1 MKINPYIFREYDIR
15 GVVANDFPP
24 DFVQALGRGF
34 GTFVRRQGGKEIT
47 ISGDVRLSTPD
58 LIHVFKNGVLETG
71 IDIINIGIIP
81 TPVNY
86 YSMFKLDVAGAVQIT
101 GSHNPPEM
109 NGFKLSFQ
117 KAAVY
122 GKQIQEI
129 KNLLVNDDF
138 ERGEGTEVRYKLLEE
153 YISMIIEKISFGRKM
168 KVAMDCG
175 NAAACLAA
183 PQIFKALQVDLTEL
197 YCEVDGRFP
206 NHHPDPTVSENIKD
220 LVRTVKDGQYDV
232 GIAYDG
238 DADRIGV
245 VDELG
250 NIVWA
255 DTIMSLFLPE
265 IVKQG
270 DEILFDVKCSQALED
285 EIIRLGGKP
294 VIWKTGHSLIKQK
307 MKELGCKF
315 GGEMSGHLFFA
326 DDYFGYDDAIY
337 VSARFVQMLSNQNKK
352 LSDLI
357 AALPQYYSTP
367 ELRMECVN
375 DEEKFKIAKSAA
387 DYFKKNYDCLDIDG
401 VRIKFND
408 GWGLVRASNTQP
420 VIVCRFEAENPES
433 LEEIKSLVLNKLVE
447 YGDVRIPD
455 DT

>member
-34 GTFVRRQGGKEIT
+34 GTFVRRHGGNEIT
-47 ISGDVRLSTPD
+47 LSGDVRLSTPD
-58 LIHVFKNGVLETG
+58 LIHVFKNGILETG
-71 IDIINIGIIP
+71 VDVIDIGIIP

-129 KNLLVNDDF
+129 KNLLINDDF
-138 ERGEGTEVRYKLLEE
+138 EQGKGTEVKYKLLEE
-153 YISMIIEKISFGRKM
+153 YISMIIEKISFGREM

-183 PQIFKALQVDLTEL
+183 PKIFKALQVNITEL

-206 NHHPDPTVSENIKD
+206 NHHPDPTVAENIKD

-238 DADRIGV
+238 DADRIGI
-245 VDELG
+245 VDDLG
-250 NIVWA
+250 NVVWA

-270 DEILFDVKCSQALED
+270 DEIIFDVKCSQALED

-294 VIWKTGHSLIKQK
+294 VIWKTGHSLIKQR

-352 LSDLI
+352 LSELI
-357 AALPQYYSTP
+357 AVLPHYYSTP

-387 DYFKKNYDCLDIDG
+387 DYFNKNYNCLNIDG

-420 VIVCRFEAENPES
+420 VIVCRFEANNPDS

>member
-15 GVVANDFPP
+15 GVVVDDFPP

-34 GTFVRRQGGKEIT
+34 GTFVRRHGGNEIT
-47 ISGDVRLSTPD
+47 LSGDVRLSTPD
-58 LIHVFKNGVLETG
+58 LIHVFKNGILETG
-71 IDIINIGIIP
+71 VDVIDIGIIP

-129 KNLLVNDDF
+129 KNLLINDDF
-138 ERGEGTEVRYKLLEE
+138 EQGKGTEVKYKLLEE
-153 YISMIIEKISFGRKM
+153 YISMIIEKISFGREM

-183 PQIFKALQVDLTEL
+183 PKIFKALQVNITEL

-206 NHHPDPTVSENIKD
+206 NHHPDPTVAENIKD

-238 DADRIGV
+238 DADRIGI
-245 VDELG
+245 VDDLG
-250 NIVWA
+250 NVVWA

-270 DEILFDVKCSQALED
+270 DEIIFDVKCSQALED

-294 VIWKTGHSLIKQK
+294 VIWKTGHSLIKQR

-352 LSDLI
+352 LSELI
-357 AALPQYYSTP
+357 AVLPHYYSTP

-375 DEEKFKIAKSAA
+375 DEEKFKIAKNAA
-387 DYFKKNYDCLDIDG
+387 DYFNKNYNCLNIDG

-420 VIVCRFEAENPES
+420 VIVCRFEANNPDS

>member
-15 GVVANDFPP
+15 GVVVDDFPP

-34 GTFVRRQGGKEIT
+34 GTFVRRHGGNEIT
-47 ISGDVRLSTPD
+47 LSGDVRLSTPD
-58 LIHVFKNGVLETG
+58 LIHVFKNGILETG
-71 IDIINIGIIP
+71 VDVIDIGIIP

-129 KNLLVNDDF
+129 KNLLINDDF
-138 ERGEGTEVRYKLLEE
+138 EQGKGAEVKYKLLEE
-153 YISMIIEKISFGRKM
+153 YISMIIEKISFGREM

-183 PQIFKALQVDLTEL
+183 PKIFKALQVNITEL

-206 NHHPDPTVSENIKD
+206 NHHPDPTVAENIKD

-238 DADRIGV
+238 DADRIGI
-245 VDELG
+245 VDDLG
-250 NIVWA
+250 NVVWA

-270 DEILFDVKCSQALED
+270 DEIIFDVKCSQALED

-294 VIWKTGHSLIKQK
+294 VIWKTGHSLIKQR

-352 LSDLI
+352 LSELI
-357 AALPQYYSTP
+357 AMLPHYYSTP

-375 DEEKFKIAKSAA
+375 DEEKFKIAKNAA
-387 DYFKKNYDCLDIDG
+387 DYFNKNYNCLNIDG

-420 VIVCRFEAENPES
+420 VIVCRFEANNPDS

>member
-245 VDELG
+245 VDDLG

-270 DEILFDVKCSQALED
+270 DEILFDVKCSQSLED

-294 VIWKTGHSLIKQK
+294 VIWKTGHSLIKQR

-433 LEEIKSLVLNKLVE
+433 LEEIKSLVLNKLKE

>member
-1 MKINPYIFREYDIR
+1 
-15 GVVANDFPP
+15 
-24 DFVQALGRGF
+24 
-34 GTFVRRQGGKEIT
+34 
-47 ISGDVRLSTPD
+47 
-58 LIHVFKNGVLETG
+58 
-71 IDIINIGIIP
+71 
-81 TPVNY
+81 
-86 YSMFKLDVAGAVQIT
+86 
-101 GSHNPPEM
+101 
-109 NGFKLSFQ
+109 
-117 KAAVY
+117 
-122 GKQIQEI
+122 
-129 KNLLVNDDF
+129 
-138 ERGEGTEVRYKLLEE
+138 LEE

-245 VDELG
+245 VDDLG

-270 DEILFDVKCSQALED
+270 DEILFDVKCSQSLED

-294 VIWKTGHSLIKQK
+294 VIWKTGHSLIKQR

-337 VSARFVQMLSNQNKK
+337 VSARFVQMLSRKEKK
-352 LSDLI
+352 LS
-357 AALPQYYSTP
+357 
-367 ELRMECVN
+367 ELV
-375 DEEKFKIAKSAA
+375 
-387 DYFKKNYDCLDIDG
+387 
-401 VRIKFND
+401 
-408 GWGLVRASNTQP
+408 
-420 VIVCRFEAENPES
+420 AE
-433 LEEIKSLVLNKLVE
+433 ITK
-447 YGDVRIPD
+447 
-455 DT
+455 

>member
-34 GTFVRRQGGKEIT
+34 GTFVRRHGGNEIT
-47 ISGDVRLSTPD
+47 LSGDVRLSTPD
-58 LIHVFKNGVLETG
+58 LIHVFKNGILETG
-71 IDIINIGIIP
+71 VDVIDIGIIP

-129 KNLLVNDDF
+129 KNLLINDDF
-138 ERGEGTEVRYKLLEE
+138 EQGKGTEVKYKLLEE
-153 YISMIIEKISFGRKM
+153 YISMIIEKISFGREM

-183 PQIFKALQVDLTEL
+183 PKIFKALQVNITEL

-206 NHHPDPTVSENIKD
+206 NHHPDPTVAENIKD

-238 DADRIGV
+238 DADRIGI
-245 VDELG
+245 VDDLG
-250 NIVWA
+250 NVVWA

-270 DEILFDVKCSQALED
+270 DEIIFDVKCSQALED

-294 VIWKTGHSLIKQK
+294 VIWKTGHSLIKQR

-352 LSDLI
+352 LSELI
-357 AALPQYYSTP
+357 AVLPHYYSTP

-375 DEEKFKIAKSAA
+375 DEEKFKIAKNAA
-387 DYFKKNYDCLDIDG
+387 DYFNKNYNCLNIDG

-420 VIVCRFEAENPES
+420 VIVCRFEANNPDS

>member
-71 IDIINIGIIP
+71 VDIINIGIIP

-245 VDELG
+245 VDDLG

-433 LEEIKSLVLNKLVE
+433 LEEIKSLVLNKLKE

>member
-71 IDIINIGIIP
+71 VDIINIGIIP

-153 YISMIIEKISFGRKM
+153 YISMIIEKISFGREM

-245 VDELG
+245 VDDLG

-294 VIWKTGHSLIKQK
+294 VIWKTGHSLIKQR

-433 LEEIKSLVLNKLVE
+433 LEEIKSLVLNKLKE

>member
-15 GVVANDFPP
+15 GVVVDDFPP

-34 GTFVRRQGGKEIT
+34 GTFVRRHGGNEIT
-47 ISGDVRLSTPD
+47 LSGDVRLSTPD
-58 LIHVFKNGVLETG
+58 LIHVFKNGILETG
-71 IDIINIGIIP
+71 VDVIDIGIIP

-129 KNLLVNDDF
+129 KNLLINDDF
-138 ERGEGTEVRYKLLEE
+138 EQGKGTEVKYKLLEE
-153 YISMIIEKISFGRKM
+153 YISMIIEKISFGREM

-183 PQIFKALQVDLTEL
+183 PKIFKALQVNITEL

-238 DADRIGV
+238 DADRIGI
-245 VDELG
+245 VDDLG
-250 NIVWA
+250 NVVWA

-270 DEILFDVKCSQALED
+270 DEIIFDVKCSQALED

-294 VIWKTGHSLIKQK
+294 VIWKTGHSLIKQR

-352 LSDLI
+352 LSELI
-357 AALPQYYSTP
+357 AVLPHYYSTP

-375 DEEKFKIAKSAA
+375 DEEKFKIAKNAA
-387 DYFKKNYDCLDIDG
+387 DYFNKNYNCLNIDG

-420 VIVCRFEAENPES
+420 VIVCRFEANNPDS

>member
-15 GVVANDFPP
+15 GVVVDDFPP

-71 IDIINIGIIP
+71 VDIINIGIIP

-245 VDELG
+245 VDDLG

-433 LEEIKSLVLNKLVE
+433 LEEIKSLVLNKLKE

>member
-71 IDIINIGIIP
+71 VDIINIGIIP

-245 VDELG
+245 VDDLG

-270 DEILFDVKCSQALED
+270 DEILFDVKCSQSLED

-433 LEEIKSLVLNKLVE
+433 LEEIKSLVLNKLKE

>member
-71 IDIINIGIIP
+71 VDIINIGIIP

>member
-15 GVVANDFPP
+15 GVVVDDFPP

-34 GTFVRRQGGKEIT
+34 GTFVRRHGGNEIT
-47 ISGDVRLSTPD
+47 LSGDVRLSTPD
-58 LIHVFKNGVLETG
+58 LIHVFKNGILETG
-71 IDIINIGIIP
+71 VDVIDIGIIP

-129 KNLLVNDDF
+129 KNLLINDDF
-138 ERGEGTEVRYKLLEE
+138 EQGKGTEVKYKLLEE
-153 YISMIIEKISFGRKM
+153 YISMIIEKISFGREM

-183 PQIFKALQVDLTEL
+183 PKIFKALQVNITEL

-206 NHHPDPTVSENIKD
+206 NHHPDPTVAENIKD

-238 DADRIGV
+238 DADRIGI
-245 VDELG
+245 VDDLG
-250 NIVWA
+250 NVVWA

-270 DEILFDVKCSQALED
+270 DEIIFDVKCSQALED

-294 VIWKTGHSLIKQK
+294 VIWKTGHSLIKQR

-352 LSDLI
+352 LSELI
-357 AALPQYYSTP
+357 AVLPHYYSTP

-387 DYFKKNYDCLDIDG
+387 DYFNKNYNCLNIDG

-420 VIVCRFEAENPES
+420 VIVCRFEANNPDS

>member
-71 IDIINIGIIP
+71 VDIINIGIIP

-433 LEEIKSLVLNKLVE
+433 LEEIKSLVLNKLKE